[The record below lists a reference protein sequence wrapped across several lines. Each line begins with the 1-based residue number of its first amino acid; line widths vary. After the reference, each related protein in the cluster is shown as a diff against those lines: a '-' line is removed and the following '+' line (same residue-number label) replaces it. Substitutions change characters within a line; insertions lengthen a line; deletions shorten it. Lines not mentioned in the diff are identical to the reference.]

1 MANNPYPR
9 RFEGFENLPADSSF
23 VIVMNH
29 YNRPGLH
36 PYHCAMAVSV
46 AVANRRPGRPEL
58 SWLLTSEW
66 YGAHFGPIPVPV
78 SLTRWTFSRIGRIYG
93 LVVLPRREGL
103 VIARASS
110 LHHVLS
116 VLAKAPIAITP
127 EGAGSGHLIEPP
139 AGSGLFLSIL
149 SQRGYP
155 LYPLAVWEENSTF
168 VLRVNDPFV
177 PSLPHDL
184 TRDEQDR
191 LAREQA
197 MVAIGRM
204 LPREYWGVYAAAI
217 ERSLESERSS
227 T

>member
-1 MANNPYPR
+1 
-9 RFEGFENLPADSSF
+9 
-23 VIVMNH
+23 
-29 YNRPGLH
+29 
-36 PYHCAMAVSV
+36 
-46 AVANRRPGRPEL
+46 
-58 SWLLTSEW
+58 
-66 YGAHFGPIPVPV
+66 VPV

-93 LVVLPRREGL
+93 LVVLPRREAG
-103 VIARASS
+103 RGEASS
-110 LHHVLS
+110 LHRVLS
-116 VLAKAPIAITP
+116 VLAKAPIAVTP
-127 EGAGSGHLIEPP
+127 EGAGSGHLVEPP

-155 LYPLAVWEENSTF
+155 LYPLAVWEEDSTF

-177 PSLPHDL
+177 LSLPHDL

-217 ERSLESERSS
+217 ERSLESERPS